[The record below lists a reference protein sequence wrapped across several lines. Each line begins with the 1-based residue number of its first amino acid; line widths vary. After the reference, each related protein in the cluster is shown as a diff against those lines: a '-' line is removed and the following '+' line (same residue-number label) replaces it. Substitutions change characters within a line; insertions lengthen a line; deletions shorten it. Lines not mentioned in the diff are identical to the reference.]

1 MTPRQSALLKYH
13 LDTARLLTSD
23 REPVF
28 WVLDLEDSEGFAM
41 ACGLGNGDKA
51 RVRDARD
58 SIRSTDC
65 IPAQTAIT
73 SLESANR
80 CFQFGW
86 NIPPLAAGKKYMA
99 VVSDGS
105 LTVAAI

>member
-1 MTPRQSALLKYH
+1 MTSRQSALLKYH
-13 LDTARLLTSD
+13 LDTARLLTND

-41 ACGLGNGDKA
+41 ACGLENGNKS

-73 SLESANR
+73 PLESANQ
-80 CFQFGW
+80 FLWFGW
-86 NIPPLAAGKKYMA
+86 NLPPLPAGKKYMA

-105 LTVAAI
+105 LTVAGI